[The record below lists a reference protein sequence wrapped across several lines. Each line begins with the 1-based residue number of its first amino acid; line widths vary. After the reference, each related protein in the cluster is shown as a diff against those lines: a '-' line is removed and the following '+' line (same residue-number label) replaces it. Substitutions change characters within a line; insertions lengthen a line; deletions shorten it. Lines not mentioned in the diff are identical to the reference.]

1 MTEDEARQKWC
12 PFARSRAVECPDVK
26 DGQPIRKIGYWI
38 DPAINEI
45 TTKCIASDCMAWR
58 TYDAEFAGNVV
69 DKESAEL
76 ALSYKGRGYCGL
88 AGK

>member
-45 TTKCIASDCMAWR
+45 TTKCIASDCMAYR
-58 TYDAEFAGNVV
+58 VTTY
-69 DKESAEL
+69 EL
-76 ALSYKGRGYCGL
+76 QSDGSKVPHGVCGL